1 MANQLVTLDEVASK
15 TIKLAKKACKANG
28 VKFGE
33 FMAVVKDATCRP
45 LEIVESLNQPRRLP
59 NFGDY

>member
-1 MANQLVTLDEVASK
+1 MANQLVTVDEVASK

-33 FMAVVKDATCRP
+33 FMAVIKDATCKP
-45 LEIVESLNQPRRLP
+45 LEIVESKQPFIVRRP
-59 NFGDY
+59 AYFV